1 MDPVPYRIR
10 DEDVDEVLTAYEA
23 SDDLRSEARAY
34 VFQRLVDVDEVVRT
48 APESLDAARRGA
60 TGDLPDSSQTL
71 GDFSPDRRELAL
83 ASIEDELIRG
93 GFVELQPGES
103 RLFPIV
109 TRSDS
114 ERDDG

>member
-10 DEDVDEVLTAYEA
+10 AEDVDEVLTAYETR
-23 SDDLRSEARAY
+23 DDVREEAREY
-34 VFQRLVDVDEVVRT
+34 VFRQLVNLDDVVRT

-60 TGDLPDSSQTL
+60 VGDIAGSSETL

-93 GFVELQPGES
+93 GFVELQPGEA
-103 RLFPIV
+103 RLFPIAF
-109 TRSDS
+109 R
-114 ERDDG
+114 RDTEIEDG